1 MADLQKNSNQ
11 NLLTTLTNLNERSN
25 LNIKELIFGLNND
38 IQSNNQFMKNSYT
51 QSQELQKQN
60 HENLILLLSQSNQDS
75 LNKQEACSTQLIT
88 ELQKN
93 SQQIE
98 INSQNNLDELKKIAQ
113 YNQETQQSMQN
124 FVDKTVASMAN
135 IGVAADKIAESASA
149 VGNAANDL
157 NGVVSKLQSELNQV
171 MGTIKRDLGETI
183 TGMGSSFKENMAN
196 MSDAMGIAT
205 NGISKSVNELSSN
218 VDKTL
223 TTVSKVIGESME
235 LQRKSSN
242 TFTETSENLNGQI
255 IGMTLL
261 VEKLTDD
268 ITSSLKS
275 VAESSNRMRSL
286 VKTFEETSKSV
297 SEVPPKMESL
307 VVSNQEVSHQLI
319 NGFNDIKK
327 SYDTLQENGNTINTL
342 LDQLLKLIETN
353 QVGHEKHIG
362 INFNSLSKLEKI
374 EDFTR
379 QLVDLGQERQVAISI
394 ARP

>member
-1 MADLQKNSNQ
+1 MTA
-11 NLLTTLTNLNERSN
+11 
-25 LNIKELIFGLNND
+25 
-38 IQSNNQFMKNSYT
+38 
-51 QSQELQKQN
+51 
-60 HENLILLLSQSNQDS
+60 
-75 LNKQEACSTQLIT
+75 
-88 ELQKN
+88 
-93 SQQIE
+93 
-98 INSQNNLDELKKIAQ
+98 
-113 YNQETQQSMQN
+113 
-124 FVDKTVASMAN
+124 
-135 IGVAADKIAESASA
+135 GVK
-149 VGNAANDL
+149 
-157 NGVVSKLQSELNQV
+157 
-171 MGTIKRDLGETI
+171 
-183 TGMGSSFKENMAN
+183 
-196 MSDAMGIAT
+196 
-205 NGISKSVNELSSN
+205 
-218 VDKTL
+218 
-223 TTVSKVIGESME
+223 
-235 LQRKSSN
+235 
-242 TFTETSENLNGQI
+242 NLNGQI

-379 QLVDLGQERQVAISI
+379 QLVDLGQERQVATSI